1 MHWRFATRAILFFA
15 ATAAPAQELS
25 VAAVPSGKPVLAVMK
40 FQDETGAMP
49 MQGGIGR
56 VVTNMLASE
65 LAARSE
71 FTVVERR
78 KLAAILEEQDLAQ
91 SGRLKPGEGAKIG
104 QLTGAQYLV
113 MGTITAFQPDT
124 ETKVSG
130 GGLFGRAKV
139 EQTNHGAYLAVDLRI
154 VDTSTGEVRFA
165 RTIEGH
171 TSGSQ
176 TKIDLAAPDAGYR
189 MMNSEADAKA
199 VRGAILEIID
209 YLACVMVRK
218 DACVADF
225 AARDTQR
232 REGTKKTFRPEEAR
246 Q

>member
-1 MHWRFATRAILFFA
+1 MFVISFACVQAYA
-15 ATAAPAQELS
+15 QAPGTTPA
-25 VAAVPSGKPVLAVMK
+25 VAKPILAVMK

-65 LAARSE
+65 LAARNE

-78 KLAAILEEQDLAQ
+78 KLAAILEEQELAL
-91 SGRLKPGEGAKIG
+91 SGRLKPGDGAKIG

-113 MGTITAFQPDT
+113 MGTITTFAPDT
-124 ETKVSG
+124 ETKVS

-139 EQTNHGAYLAVDLRI
+139 EQTDHGAYLAVDLRI
-154 VDTSTGEVRFA
+154 VDTGTGEVAFA
-165 RTIEGH
+165 RTVEGR
-171 TSGSQ
+171 TSASE

-189 MMNSEADAKA
+189 MLNNPADAKA

-218 DACVADF
+218 DACIADF
-225 AARDTQR
+225 ASKESQR
-232 REGTKKTFRPEEAR
+232 REGTKKTFHTGGARP
-246 Q
+246 

>member
-15 ATAAPAQELS
+15 AAAAHAQEPS
-25 VAAVPSGKPVLAVMK
+25 VAAAPSSKPVLAVMK
-40 FQDETGAMP
+40 FQDETGAMA

-130 GGLFGRAKV
+130 GLFGRAKV
-139 EQTNHGAYLAVDLRI
+139 EQTNHGAYLAIDLRI

-171 TSGSQ
+171 TSGNE
-176 TKIDLAAPDAGYR
+176 TKIDLASPDAGYR

-209 YLACVMVRK
+209 YLACVMTRK
-218 DACVADF
+218 DACAADF
-225 AARDTQR
+225 AARDAQR
-232 REGTKKTFRPEEAR
+232 REGTKKTFRPEGTR